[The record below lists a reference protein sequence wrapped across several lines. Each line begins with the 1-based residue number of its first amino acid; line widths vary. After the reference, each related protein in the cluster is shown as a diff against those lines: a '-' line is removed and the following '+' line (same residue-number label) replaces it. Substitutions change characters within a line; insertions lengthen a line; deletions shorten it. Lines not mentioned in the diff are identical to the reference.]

1 MQLAVR
7 ARHWGSLHDVRTLK
21 LKQLNGLQSF
31 VVVLFT
37 CASPDETCQHV
48 LGSLNTETTPLL
60 FLHTC
65 KNKFY
70 LLWRMNPTHTGYQIM
85 TFIFFQQW
93 FVFLFFY
100 YNQPNIFGFE
110 DFSDKSHK
118 LKTSAWGFGKISE
131 TYATAFWCPNIWSV
145 IQEKISSSR

>member
-1 MQLAVR
+1 MTNESDTYGLPD
-7 ARHWGSLHDVRTLK
+7 HDIY
-21 LKQLNGLQSF
+21 
-31 VVVLFT
+31 
-37 CASPDETCQHV
+37 
-48 LGSLNTETTPLL
+48 
-60 FLHTC
+60 FLS
-65 KNKFY
+65 
-70 LLWRMNPTHTGYQIM
+70 
-85 TFIFFQQW
+85 QW

-145 IQEKISSSR
+145 IQEKIFI